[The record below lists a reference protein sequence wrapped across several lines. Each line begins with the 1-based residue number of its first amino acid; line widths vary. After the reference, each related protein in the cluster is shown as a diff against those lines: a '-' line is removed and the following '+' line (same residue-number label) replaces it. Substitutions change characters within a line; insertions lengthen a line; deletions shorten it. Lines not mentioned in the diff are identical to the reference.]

1 MITPSQTPVVGF
13 FTPLPGAAAI
23 LAAAGFKLL
32 EQPPPAP
39 GAADAPAVEMPVI
52 QPMPRIQQR
61 IVLAL
66 TRQPALNERQVAI
79 LETYWAA
86 YHESK
91 QALPISEIA
100 ARLVKRGIVDPAR
113 ADNFVKGALR
123 SFGKRLNGFANEPVA
138 WVSSVDRCGD
148 GIADPVPL
156 VVLME
161 IRKGKN
167 GEACHRLTTDGAT
180 AVAAALGLPKPGPGA
195 ADDKPG
201 KEDLDEVVSL
211 GMSRRAAV
219 MILRV
224 AKTRGIS
231 TDEAIIQMTAAAGA
245 G

>member
-1 MITPSQTPVVGF
+1 MITPSQTPVFGF
-13 FTPLPGAAAI
+13 FTPIPGAAAA
-23 LAAAGFKLL
+23 LAAAGFELP

-61 IVLAL
+61 IVVAL
-66 TRQPALNERQVAI
+66 TRQPALNERQVAT
-79 LETYWAA
+79 LEVYWAA
-86 YHESK
+86 YHETK

-100 ARLVKRGIVDPAR
+100 ARLVERGIHDPAR
-113 ADNFVKGALR
+113 AEDFVKGALR
-123 SFGKRLNGFANEPVA
+123 SFGKRLNGFANEWVA
-138 WVSSVDRCGD
+138 LVRSVDRFGD
-148 GIADPVPL
+148 DVADLVPL
-156 VVLME
+156 VVLLD

-167 GEACHRLTTDGAT
+167 GEACHRLTKDGAA
-180 AVAAALGLPKPGPGA
+180 AVAVALGLPKPSSA
-195 ADDKPG
+195 ATDGKPG

-224 AKTRGIS
+224 VKARGIS